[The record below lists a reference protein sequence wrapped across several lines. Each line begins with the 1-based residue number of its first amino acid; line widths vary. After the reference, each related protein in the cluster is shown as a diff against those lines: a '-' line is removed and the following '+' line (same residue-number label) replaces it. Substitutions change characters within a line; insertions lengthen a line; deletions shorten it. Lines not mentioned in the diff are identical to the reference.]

1 VLGATLT
8 LIAFT
13 RYVVGFGSRCFLI
26 ALAAAF
32 AGGAS
37 GIAEERVANV
47 LIGGAFGLIAVALT
61 EIAWRRF
68 ARKARGHWGTPP

>member
-8 LIAFT
+8 LLSFS
-13 RYVVGFGSRCFLI
+13 RYVVGFGMRCFFI

-47 LIGGAFGLIAVALT
+47 IIGGVFGIIAVALT
-61 EIAWRRF
+61 EMVWRRV
-68 ARKARGHWGTPP
+68 ARKADATT